1 MYWAGGAEGG
11 PIHGLLVL
19 ESHWNGNVMEGNN
32 YLDSSYFSGWGWE
45 MVGKDCKAVAFENPS
60 LLA

>member
-45 MVGKDCKAVAFENPS
+45 MV
-60 LLA
+60 